1 MKQANET
8 AVNKNLSIKR
18 FLHAKETPVFLVI
31 ILMCVVLSILTP
43 NFLTKSNILTTLV
56 GLSADGIVAIAMTVI
71 LAMGGID
78 LSVGSVMGLSSMVA
92 AKIAVGYGNIWLG
105 ALAGLLVGILVGII
119 NGLFIAKLKLTPFIM
134 TLAMMSIAKGSS
146 MLLSSG
152 KSVAIS
158 KDKAAFMF
166 LGQGYIFG
174 VIPVPLII
182 TVALYVLAWWYLDK
196 TYLGRRVYL
205 SGGNEEAAR
214 LSGINTK
221 WTITGTYVFSGV
233 FAAIAGVLMAARL
246 GSGQPS
252 VGSGFEMDVITA
264 TVLGGISVN
273 GGKGK
278 VVNVFVGACIM
289 GVLANGMT
297 MLNINQYLQW
307 IINGLVLLFAVTMS
321 NLRKSSS

>member
-1 MKQANET
+1 MDKKAKLSFANLYSTYGVFFILVIEFLIFSLASKSFLT
-8 AVNKNLSIKR
+8 LGNILSVGRQMSFTGIAAIGMTLVMLTGGIDISVGSMLAMAGVLCAKLSADVGLPLWIAVVITLLIGALFGLINGAAVTRLHIPALIATLATQTILKGIAYLLTNAVPVKNLSATYK
-18 FLHAKETPVFLVI
+18 
-31 ILMCVVLSILTP
+31 
-43 NFLTKSNILTTLV
+43 
-56 GLSADGIVAIAMTVI
+56 
-71 LAMGGID
+71 
-78 LSVGSVMGLSSMVA
+78 
-92 AKIAVGYGNIWLG
+92 
-105 ALAGLLVGILVGII
+105 
-119 NGLFIAKLKLTPFIM
+119 
-134 TLAMMSIAKGSS
+134 
-146 MLLSSG
+146 
-152 KSVAIS
+152 
-158 KDKAAFMF
+158 F

-289 GVLANGMT
+289 GELANGMT

>member
-1 MKQANET
+1 MDKKAKLSFANLYSTYGVFFILVIEFLIFSLAST
-8 AVNKNLSIKR
+8 SFLTLGNILSVGRQMSFTGIAAIGMTLVMLTGGIDISVGSMLAMAGVLCAKLSADVGLPLWIAVVITLLIGALFGLINGAAVTRLHIPALIATLATQTILKGIAYLLTNAVPVKNLSATYK
-18 FLHAKETPVFLVI
+18 
-31 ILMCVVLSILTP
+31 
-43 NFLTKSNILTTLV
+43 
-56 GLSADGIVAIAMTVI
+56 
-71 LAMGGID
+71 
-78 LSVGSVMGLSSMVA
+78 
-92 AKIAVGYGNIWLG
+92 
-105 ALAGLLVGILVGII
+105 
-119 NGLFIAKLKLTPFIM
+119 
-134 TLAMMSIAKGSS
+134 
-146 MLLSSG
+146 
-152 KSVAIS
+152 
-158 KDKAAFMF
+158 F

>member
-1 MKQANET
+1 MDKKAKLSFANLYSTYGVFFILVIEFLIFSLASKSFLT
-8 AVNKNLSIKR
+8 LGNILSLGRQMSFTGIAAIGMTLVMLTGGIDISVGSMLAMAGVLCAKLSADVGLPLWIAVVITLLIGALFGLINGAAVTRLHIPALIATLATQTILKGIAYLLTNAVPVKNLSATYK
-18 FLHAKETPVFLVI
+18 
-31 ILMCVVLSILTP
+31 
-43 NFLTKSNILTTLV
+43 
-56 GLSADGIVAIAMTVI
+56 
-71 LAMGGID
+71 
-78 LSVGSVMGLSSMVA
+78 
-92 AKIAVGYGNIWLG
+92 
-105 ALAGLLVGILVGII
+105 
-119 NGLFIAKLKLTPFIM
+119 
-134 TLAMMSIAKGSS
+134 
-146 MLLSSG
+146 
-152 KSVAIS
+152 
-158 KDKAAFMF
+158 F

>member
-1 MKQANET
+1 MDKKAKLSFANLYSTYGVFFILVIEFLIFSLASKSFLT
-8 AVNKNLSIKR
+8 LGNILSVGRQMSFTGIAAIGMTLVMLTGGIDISVGSMLAMAGVLCAKLSADVGLPLWIAVVITLLIGALFGLINGAAVTRLHIPALIATLATQTILKGIAYLLTNAVPVKNLSATYK
-18 FLHAKETPVFLVI
+18 
-31 ILMCVVLSILTP
+31 
-43 NFLTKSNILTTLV
+43 
-56 GLSADGIVAIAMTVI
+56 
-71 LAMGGID
+71 
-78 LSVGSVMGLSSMVA
+78 
-92 AKIAVGYGNIWLG
+92 
-105 ALAGLLVGILVGII
+105 
-119 NGLFIAKLKLTPFIM
+119 
-134 TLAMMSIAKGSS
+134 
-146 MLLSSG
+146 
-152 KSVAIS
+152 
-158 KDKAAFMF
+158 F

-221 WTITGTYVFSGV
+221 WTITGAYVFSGV

>member
-1 MKQANET
+1 MDKKAKLSFANLYSTYGVFFILVIEFLIFSLASKSFLT
-8 AVNKNLSIKR
+8 LGNILSVGRQMSFTGIAAIGMTLVMLTGGIDISVGSMLAMAGVLCAKLSADVGLPLWIAVVITLLIGALFGLINGAAVTRLHIPALIATLATQTILKGIAYLLTNAVPVKNLSATYK
-18 FLHAKETPVFLVI
+18 
-31 ILMCVVLSILTP
+31 
-43 NFLTKSNILTTLV
+43 
-56 GLSADGIVAIAMTVI
+56 
-71 LAMGGID
+71 
-78 LSVGSVMGLSSMVA
+78 
-92 AKIAVGYGNIWLG
+92 
-105 ALAGLLVGILVGII
+105 
-119 NGLFIAKLKLTPFIM
+119 
-134 TLAMMSIAKGSS
+134 
-146 MLLSSG
+146 
-152 KSVAIS
+152 
-158 KDKAAFMF
+158 F

-233 FAAIAGVLMAARL
+233 FAAIASVLMAARL

>member
-1 MKQANET
+1 MDKKAKLSFANLYSTYGVFFILVIEFLIFSLASKSFLT
-8 AVNKNLSIKR
+8 LGNILSVGRQMSFTGIAAIGMTLVMLTGGIDISVGSMLAMAGVLCAKLSADVGLPLWIAVVITLLIGALFGLINGAAVTRLHIPALIATLATQTILKGIAYLLTNAVPVKNLSATYK
-18 FLHAKETPVFLVI
+18 
-31 ILMCVVLSILTP
+31 
-43 NFLTKSNILTTLV
+43 
-56 GLSADGIVAIAMTVI
+56 
-71 LAMGGID
+71 
-78 LSVGSVMGLSSMVA
+78 
-92 AKIAVGYGNIWLG
+92 
-105 ALAGLLVGILVGII
+105 
-119 NGLFIAKLKLTPFIM
+119 
-134 TLAMMSIAKGSS
+134 
-146 MLLSSG
+146 
-152 KSVAIS
+152 
-158 KDKAAFMF
+158 F

-221 WTITGTYVFSGV
+221 WPITGTYVFSGV

>member
-1 MKQANET
+1 MNRMDKKAKLSFANLYSTYGVFFILVIEFLIFSLASKSFLT
-8 AVNKNLSIKR
+8 LGNILSVGRQMSFTGIAAIGMTLVMLTGGIDISVGSMLAMAGVLCAKLSADVGLPLWIAVVITLLIGALFGLINGAAVTRLHIPALIATLATQTILKGIAYLLTNAVPVKNLS
-18 FLHAKETPVFLVI
+18 
-31 ILMCVVLSILTP
+31 
-43 NFLTKSNILTTLV
+43 TTY
-56 GLSADGIVAIAMTVI
+56 
-71 LAMGGID
+71 
-78 LSVGSVMGLSSMVA
+78 
-92 AKIAVGYGNIWLG
+92 K
-105 ALAGLLVGILVGII
+105 
-119 NGLFIAKLKLTPFIM
+119 
-134 TLAMMSIAKGSS
+134 
-146 MLLSSG
+146 
-152 KSVAIS
+152 
-158 KDKAAFMF
+158 F

-214 LSGINTK
+214 LSGINSK

>member
-1 MKQANET
+1 MDKKAKLSFANLYSTYGVFFILVIEFLIFSLASKSFLT
-8 AVNKNLSIKR
+8 LGNILSVGRQMSFTGIAAIGMTLVMLTGGIDISVGSMLAMAGVLCAKLSADVGLPLWIAVVITLLIGALFGLINGAAVTRLHIPALIATLATQTILKGIAYLLTNAVPVKNLSATYK
-18 FLHAKETPVFLVI
+18 
-31 ILMCVVLSILTP
+31 
-43 NFLTKSNILTTLV
+43 
-56 GLSADGIVAIAMTVI
+56 
-71 LAMGGID
+71 
-78 LSVGSVMGLSSMVA
+78 
-92 AKIAVGYGNIWLG
+92 
-105 ALAGLLVGILVGII
+105 
-119 NGLFIAKLKLTPFIM
+119 
-134 TLAMMSIAKGSS
+134 
-146 MLLSSG
+146 
-152 KSVAIS
+152 
-158 KDKAAFMF
+158 F

-273 GGKGK
+273 GGMGM
-278 VVNVFVGACIM
+278 VVIVFVGACIM

>member
-1 MKQANET
+1 MDKKAKLSFANLYSTYGVFFILVIEFLIFSLASKSFLT
-8 AVNKNLSIKR
+8 LGNILSVGRQMSFTGIAAIGMTLVMFTGGIDISVGSMLAMAGVLCAKLSADVGLPLWIAVVITLLIGALFGLINGAAVTRLHIPALIATLATQTILKGIAYLLTNAVPVKNLSATYK
-18 FLHAKETPVFLVI
+18 
-31 ILMCVVLSILTP
+31 
-43 NFLTKSNILTTLV
+43 
-56 GLSADGIVAIAMTVI
+56 
-71 LAMGGID
+71 
-78 LSVGSVMGLSSMVA
+78 
-92 AKIAVGYGNIWLG
+92 
-105 ALAGLLVGILVGII
+105 
-119 NGLFIAKLKLTPFIM
+119 
-134 TLAMMSIAKGSS
+134 
-146 MLLSSG
+146 
-152 KSVAIS
+152 
-158 KDKAAFMF
+158 F

>member
-1 MKQANET
+1 MNRIDKKAKLSFANLYSTYGVFFILVIEFLIFSLASKSFLT
-8 AVNKNLSIKR
+8 LGNILSVGRQMSFTGIAAIGMTLVMLTGGIDISVGSMLAMAGVLCAKLSADVGLPLWIAVVITLLIGALFGLINGAAVTRLHIPALIATLATQTILKGIAYLLTNAVPVKNLSATYK
-18 FLHAKETPVFLVI
+18 
-31 ILMCVVLSILTP
+31 
-43 NFLTKSNILTTLV
+43 
-56 GLSADGIVAIAMTVI
+56 
-71 LAMGGID
+71 
-78 LSVGSVMGLSSMVA
+78 
-92 AKIAVGYGNIWLG
+92 
-105 ALAGLLVGILVGII
+105 
-119 NGLFIAKLKLTPFIM
+119 
-134 TLAMMSIAKGSS
+134 
-146 MLLSSG
+146 
-152 KSVAIS
+152 
-158 KDKAAFMF
+158 F

>member
-1 MKQANET
+1 MDKKAKLSFANLYSTYGVFFILVIEFLIFSLASKSFLT
-8 AVNKNLSIKR
+8 LGNILSVGRQMSFTGIAAIGMTLVMLTGGIDISVGSMLAMAGVLCAKLSADVGLPLWIAVVITLLIGALFGLINGAAVTRLHIPALIATLATQTILKGIAYLLTNAAPVKNLSATYK
-18 FLHAKETPVFLVI
+18 
-31 ILMCVVLSILTP
+31 
-43 NFLTKSNILTTLV
+43 
-56 GLSADGIVAIAMTVI
+56 
-71 LAMGGID
+71 
-78 LSVGSVMGLSSMVA
+78 
-92 AKIAVGYGNIWLG
+92 
-105 ALAGLLVGILVGII
+105 
-119 NGLFIAKLKLTPFIM
+119 
-134 TLAMMSIAKGSS
+134 
-146 MLLSSG
+146 
-152 KSVAIS
+152 
-158 KDKAAFMF
+158 F

>member
-1 MKQANET
+1 MNRMDKKAKLSFANLYSTYGVFFILVIEFLIFSLASKSFLT
-8 AVNKNLSIKR
+8 LGNILSVGRQMSFTGIAAIGMTLVMLTGGIDISVGSMLAMAGVLCAKLSADVGLPLWIAVVITLLIGALFGLINGAAVTRLHIPALIATLATQTILKGIAYLLTNAVPVKNLSSTYK
-18 FLHAKETPVFLVI
+18 
-31 ILMCVVLSILTP
+31 
-43 NFLTKSNILTTLV
+43 
-56 GLSADGIVAIAMTVI
+56 
-71 LAMGGID
+71 
-78 LSVGSVMGLSSMVA
+78 
-92 AKIAVGYGNIWLG
+92 
-105 ALAGLLVGILVGII
+105 
-119 NGLFIAKLKLTPFIM
+119 
-134 TLAMMSIAKGSS
+134 
-146 MLLSSG
+146 
-152 KSVAIS
+152 
-158 KDKAAFMF
+158 F

>member
-1 MKQANET
+1 MNRMDKKAKLSFANLYSTYGVFFILVIEFLIFSLASKSFLT
-8 AVNKNLSIKR
+8 LGNILSVGRQMSFTGIAAIGMTLVMLTGGIDISVGSMLAMAGVLCAKLSADVGLPLWIAVVITLLIGALFGLINGAAVTRLHIPALIATLATQTILKGIAYLLTNAVPVKNLSATYK
-18 FLHAKETPVFLVI
+18 FLR
-31 ILMCVVLSILTP
+31 
-43 NFLTKSNILTTLV
+43 
-56 GLSADGIVAIAMTVI
+56 
-71 LAMGGID
+71 
-78 LSVGSVMGLSSMVA
+78 
-92 AKIAVGYGNIWLG
+92 
-105 ALAGLLVGILVGII
+105 
-119 NGLFIAKLKLTPFIM
+119 
-134 TLAMMSIAKGSS
+134 
-146 MLLSSG
+146 
-152 KSVAIS
+152 
-158 KDKAAFMF
+158 
-166 LGQGYIFG
+166 QGYIFG

>member
-1 MKQANET
+1 MDKKAKLSFANLYSTYGVFFILVIEFLIFSLASKSFLT
-8 AVNKNLSIKR
+8 LSNILSVGRQMSFTGIAAIGMTLVMLTGGIDISVGSMLAMAGVLCAKLSADVGLPLWIAVVITLLIGALFGLINGAAVTRLHIPALIATLATQTILKGIAYLLTNAVPVKNLSATYK
-18 FLHAKETPVFLVI
+18 
-31 ILMCVVLSILTP
+31 
-43 NFLTKSNILTTLV
+43 
-56 GLSADGIVAIAMTVI
+56 
-71 LAMGGID
+71 
-78 LSVGSVMGLSSMVA
+78 
-92 AKIAVGYGNIWLG
+92 
-105 ALAGLLVGILVGII
+105 
-119 NGLFIAKLKLTPFIM
+119 
-134 TLAMMSIAKGSS
+134 
-146 MLLSSG
+146 
-152 KSVAIS
+152 
-158 KDKAAFMF
+158 F

>member
-1 MKQANET
+1 MNRMDKKAKLSFANLYSTYGVFFILVIEFLIFSLASKSFLT
-8 AVNKNLSIKR
+8 LSNILSVGRQMSFTGIAAIGMTLVMLTGGIDISVGSMLAMAGVLCAKLSADVGLPLWIAVVITLLIGALFGLINGAAVIRLHIPALIATLATQTILKGIAYLLTNAVPVKNLSATYK
-18 FLHAKETPVFLVI
+18 
-31 ILMCVVLSILTP
+31 
-43 NFLTKSNILTTLV
+43 
-56 GLSADGIVAIAMTVI
+56 
-71 LAMGGID
+71 
-78 LSVGSVMGLSSMVA
+78 
-92 AKIAVGYGNIWLG
+92 
-105 ALAGLLVGILVGII
+105 
-119 NGLFIAKLKLTPFIM
+119 
-134 TLAMMSIAKGSS
+134 
-146 MLLSSG
+146 
-152 KSVAIS
+152 
-158 KDKAAFMF
+158 F

>member
-1 MKQANET
+1 MDKKAKLSFANLYST
-8 AVNKNLSIKR
+8 YG
-18 FLHAKETPVFLVI
+18 VFFILVI
-31 ILMCVVLSILTP
+31 EFLIFSLASKS
-43 NFLTKSNILTTLV
+43 FLTLGNI
-56 GLSADGIVAIAMTVI
+56 
-71 LAMGGID
+71 
-78 LSVGSVMGLSSMVA
+78 LSVGSQMSFTGIAAIGMTLVMLTGGIDISVGSMLAMAGVLCAKLSADVGLPLW
-92 AKIAVGYGNIWLG
+92 IAVVITLLIG
-105 ALAGLLVGILVGII
+105 ALFGLI
-119 NGLFIAKLKLTPFIM
+119 NGAAVTRLHIPALIA
-134 TLAMMSIAKGSS
+134 TLATQTILKGIAY
-146 MLLSSG
+146 LLTNAVPVKNLSATY
-152 KSVAIS
+152 K
-158 KDKAAFMF
+158 F

>member
-1 MKQANET
+1 MDKKAKLSFANLYSTYGVFFILVIEFLIFSLASKSFLT
-8 AVNKNLSIKR
+8 LGNSLSVGRQMSFTGIAAIGMTLVMLTGGIDISVGSMLAMADVLCAKLSADVGLPLWIAVVITLLIGALFGLINGAAVTRLHIPALIATLATQTILKGIAYLLTNAVPVKNLSATYK
-18 FLHAKETPVFLVI
+18 
-31 ILMCVVLSILTP
+31 
-43 NFLTKSNILTTLV
+43 
-56 GLSADGIVAIAMTVI
+56 
-71 LAMGGID
+71 
-78 LSVGSVMGLSSMVA
+78 
-92 AKIAVGYGNIWLG
+92 
-105 ALAGLLVGILVGII
+105 
-119 NGLFIAKLKLTPFIM
+119 
-134 TLAMMSIAKGSS
+134 
-146 MLLSSG
+146 
-152 KSVAIS
+152 
-158 KDKAAFMF
+158 F

>member
-1 MKQANET
+1 MDKKAKLSFANLYSTYGVFFILVIEFLIFSLASKSFLT
-8 AVNKNLSIKR
+8 LGNILSVGRQMSFTGIAAIGMTLVMLTGGIDISVGSMLAMAGVLCAKLSADVGLPLWIAVVITLLIGALFGLINGAAVTRLHIPALIATLATQTILKGIAYLLTNAVPVKNLSATYK
-18 FLHAKETPVFLVI
+18 
-31 ILMCVVLSILTP
+31 
-43 NFLTKSNILTTLV
+43 
-56 GLSADGIVAIAMTVI
+56 
-71 LAMGGID
+71 
-78 LSVGSVMGLSSMVA
+78 
-92 AKIAVGYGNIWLG
+92 
-105 ALAGLLVGILVGII
+105 
-119 NGLFIAKLKLTPFIM
+119 
-134 TLAMMSIAKGSS
+134 
-146 MLLSSG
+146 
-152 KSVAIS
+152 
-158 KDKAAFMF
+158 F

-233 FAAIAGVLMAARL
+233 FAAIAGVLMVARL

>member
-1 MKQANET
+1 MDKKAKLSFANLYSTYGVFFILVIEFLIFSLASKSFLT
-8 AVNKNLSIKR
+8 LGNILSVGRQMSFTGIAAIGMTLVMLTGGIDISVGSMLAMAGVLCAKLSADVGLPLWIAVVITLLIGALFGLINGAAVTRLHIPALIATLATQTILKGIAYLLTNAVPVKNLSATYK
-18 FLHAKETPVFLVI
+18 
-31 ILMCVVLSILTP
+31 
-43 NFLTKSNILTTLV
+43 
-56 GLSADGIVAIAMTVI
+56 
-71 LAMGGID
+71 
-78 LSVGSVMGLSSMVA
+78 
-92 AKIAVGYGNIWLG
+92 
-105 ALAGLLVGILVGII
+105 
-119 NGLFIAKLKLTPFIM
+119 
-134 TLAMMSIAKGSS
+134 
-146 MLLSSG
+146 
-152 KSVAIS
+152 
-158 KDKAAFMF
+158 F

-221 WTITGTYVFSGV
+221 WTIAGTYVFSGV

>member
-1 MKQANET
+1 MNRMDKKAKLSFANLYSTYGVFFILVIEFLIFSLASKSFLT
-8 AVNKNLSIKR
+8 LGNILSVGRQMSFTGIAAIGMTLVMLTGGIDISVGSMLAMAGVLCAKLSADVGLPLWIAVVITLLIGALFGLINGAAVTRLHIPALIATLATQTILKGIAYLLTNAVPVKNLSATYK
-18 FLHAKETPVFLVI
+18 
-31 ILMCVVLSILTP
+31 
-43 NFLTKSNILTTLV
+43 
-56 GLSADGIVAIAMTVI
+56 
-71 LAMGGID
+71 
-78 LSVGSVMGLSSMVA
+78 
-92 AKIAVGYGNIWLG
+92 
-105 ALAGLLVGILVGII
+105 
-119 NGLFIAKLKLTPFIM
+119 
-134 TLAMMSIAKGSS
+134 
-146 MLLSSG
+146 
-152 KSVAIS
+152 
-158 KDKAAFMF
+158 F
-166 LGQGYIFG
+166 LGQGYTFG

>member
-1 MKQANET
+1 MDKKAKLSFANLYSTYGVFFILVIEFVIFSLASKSFLT
-8 AVNKNLSIKR
+8 LGNILSVGRQMSFTGIAAIGMTLVMLTGGIDISVGSMLAMAGVLCAKLSADVGLPLWIAVVITLLIGALFGLINGAAVTRLHIPALIATLATQTILKGIAYLLTNAVPVKNLSATYK
-18 FLHAKETPVFLVI
+18 
-31 ILMCVVLSILTP
+31 
-43 NFLTKSNILTTLV
+43 
-56 GLSADGIVAIAMTVI
+56 
-71 LAMGGID
+71 
-78 LSVGSVMGLSSMVA
+78 
-92 AKIAVGYGNIWLG
+92 
-105 ALAGLLVGILVGII
+105 
-119 NGLFIAKLKLTPFIM
+119 
-134 TLAMMSIAKGSS
+134 
-146 MLLSSG
+146 
-152 KSVAIS
+152 
-158 KDKAAFMF
+158 F

>member
-1 MKQANET
+1 MDKKAKVSFGNLYSTYGVFFILVIEFIIFSLANSSFLT
-8 AVNKNLSIKR
+8 PANILSVGRQMSFTGIAAIGMTLVMLTGGIDISVGSMLAMAGVLCAKLSADLGMPLAVAVLLTLLLGALFGLVNGISVTRFHIPALIATLATQTILKGIAYLITNAVPVKNLSDTYK
-18 FLHAKETPVFLVI
+18 
-31 ILMCVVLSILTP
+31 
-43 NFLTKSNILTTLV
+43 
-56 GLSADGIVAIAMTVI
+56 
-71 LAMGGID
+71 
-78 LSVGSVMGLSSMVA
+78 
-92 AKIAVGYGNIWLG
+92 
-105 ALAGLLVGILVGII
+105 
-119 NGLFIAKLKLTPFIM
+119 
-134 TLAMMSIAKGSS
+134 
-146 MLLSSG
+146 
-152 KSVAIS
+152 
-158 KDKAAFMF
+158 F
-166 LGQGYIFG
+166 LGQGYLFG
-174 VIPVPLII
+174 IVPVPLII
-182 TVALYVLAWWYLDK
+182 TIALFALAWWYLDK

-205 SGGNEEAAR
+205 AGGNEEAAR

-221 WTITGTYVFSGV
+221 LTITSTYVLSGI

-297 MLNINQYLQW
+297 MMNINQYLQW

>member
-1 MKQANET
+1 MDKKAKLSFANLYSTYGVFFILVIEFVIFSLASKSFLT
-8 AVNKNLSIKR
+8 LGNILSVGRQMSFTGIAAIGMTLVMLTGGIDISVGSMLAMAGVLCAKLSADVGLPLWIAVVITLLIGALFGLINGAAVTWLHIPALIATLATQTILKGIAYLLTNAVPVKNLSATYK
-18 FLHAKETPVFLVI
+18 
-31 ILMCVVLSILTP
+31 
-43 NFLTKSNILTTLV
+43 
-56 GLSADGIVAIAMTVI
+56 
-71 LAMGGID
+71 
-78 LSVGSVMGLSSMVA
+78 
-92 AKIAVGYGNIWLG
+92 
-105 ALAGLLVGILVGII
+105 
-119 NGLFIAKLKLTPFIM
+119 
-134 TLAMMSIAKGSS
+134 
-146 MLLSSG
+146 
-152 KSVAIS
+152 
-158 KDKAAFMF
+158 F

>member
-1 MKQANET
+1 MDKKAKLSFANLYSTYGVFFILVIEFLIFSLASKSFLT
-8 AVNKNLSIKR
+8 LGNILSVGRQMSFTGIAAIGMTLVMLTGGIDISVGSMLAMAGVLCAKLSADVGLPLWIAVVITLLIGALFGLINGAAVTRLHIPALIATLATQTILKGIAYLLTNAVPVKNLSATYK
-18 FLHAKETPVFLVI
+18 
-31 ILMCVVLSILTP
+31 
-43 NFLTKSNILTTLV
+43 
-56 GLSADGIVAIAMTVI
+56 
-71 LAMGGID
+71 
-78 LSVGSVMGLSSMVA
+78 
-92 AKIAVGYGNIWLG
+92 
-105 ALAGLLVGILVGII
+105 
-119 NGLFIAKLKLTPFIM
+119 
-134 TLAMMSIAKGSS
+134 
-146 MLLSSG
+146 
-152 KSVAIS
+152 
-158 KDKAAFMF
+158 F

-289 GVLANGMT
+289 GVLANDMT

>member
-1 MKQANET
+1 MDKKAKLSFANLYSTYGVFFILVIEFLIFSLASKSFLT
-8 AVNKNLSIKR
+8 LGNILSVGRQMSFTGIAAIGMTLVMLTGGIDISVGSMLAMAGVLCAKLSADVGLPLWIAVVITLLIGALFGLINGAAVTRLHIPALIATLTTQTILKGIAYLLTNAVPVKNLSATYK
-18 FLHAKETPVFLVI
+18 
-31 ILMCVVLSILTP
+31 
-43 NFLTKSNILTTLV
+43 
-56 GLSADGIVAIAMTVI
+56 
-71 LAMGGID
+71 
-78 LSVGSVMGLSSMVA
+78 
-92 AKIAVGYGNIWLG
+92 
-105 ALAGLLVGILVGII
+105 
-119 NGLFIAKLKLTPFIM
+119 
-134 TLAMMSIAKGSS
+134 
-146 MLLSSG
+146 
-152 KSVAIS
+152 
-158 KDKAAFMF
+158 F

>member
-1 MKQANET
+1 MDKKAKLSFANLYSTYGVFFILVIEFLIFSLASKSFLT
-8 AVNKNLSIKR
+8 LGNILSVGRQMSFTGIAAIGMTLVMLTGGIDISVGSMLAMAGVLCAKLSADVGLPLWIAVVITLLIGALFGLINGAAVPRLHIPALIATLATQTILKGIAYLLTNAVPVKNLSATYK
-18 FLHAKETPVFLVI
+18 
-31 ILMCVVLSILTP
+31 
-43 NFLTKSNILTTLV
+43 
-56 GLSADGIVAIAMTVI
+56 
-71 LAMGGID
+71 
-78 LSVGSVMGLSSMVA
+78 
-92 AKIAVGYGNIWLG
+92 
-105 ALAGLLVGILVGII
+105 
-119 NGLFIAKLKLTPFIM
+119 
-134 TLAMMSIAKGSS
+134 
-146 MLLSSG
+146 
-152 KSVAIS
+152 
-158 KDKAAFMF
+158 F

>member
-1 MKQANET
+1 MDKKAKLSFANLYSTYGVFFILVIEFLIFSLASKSFLT
-8 AVNKNLSIKR
+8 LGNILSVGRQMSFTGIAAIGMTLVMLTGGIDISVGSMLAMAGVLCAKLSADVGLPLWIAVVITLLIGALFGLINGAAVTRLHIPALIATLATQTILKGIAYLLTNAVPVKNLSATYK
-18 FLHAKETPVFLVI
+18 
-31 ILMCVVLSILTP
+31 
-43 NFLTKSNILTTLV
+43 
-56 GLSADGIVAIAMTVI
+56 
-71 LAMGGID
+71 
-78 LSVGSVMGLSSMVA
+78 
-92 AKIAVGYGNIWLG
+92 
-105 ALAGLLVGILVGII
+105 
-119 NGLFIAKLKLTPFIM
+119 
-134 TLAMMSIAKGSS
+134 
-146 MLLSSG
+146 
-152 KSVAIS
+152 
-158 KDKAAFMF
+158 F

-233 FAAIAGVLMAARL
+233 FATIAGVLMAARL

>member
-1 MKQANET
+1 MSQYGEHLHLTIFGQSHAPAIGMTLVMLTGGIDISVGSMLAMAGVLCAKLSADVGLPLWI
-8 AVNKNLSIKR
+8 AVVITLLIGALFGLINGAAVTRLHIPALIATLATQTILKGIAYLLTNAVPVKNLSATYK
-18 FLHAKETPVFLVI
+18 
-31 ILMCVVLSILTP
+31 
-43 NFLTKSNILTTLV
+43 
-56 GLSADGIVAIAMTVI
+56 
-71 LAMGGID
+71 
-78 LSVGSVMGLSSMVA
+78 
-92 AKIAVGYGNIWLG
+92 
-105 ALAGLLVGILVGII
+105 
-119 NGLFIAKLKLTPFIM
+119 
-134 TLAMMSIAKGSS
+134 
-146 MLLSSG
+146 
-152 KSVAIS
+152 
-158 KDKAAFMF
+158 F

>member
-1 MKQANET
+1 MEKKAKLSFANLYSTYGVFFILVIEFLIFSLASKSFLT
-8 AVNKNLSIKR
+8 LGNILSVGRQMSFTGIAAIGMTLVMLTGGIDISVGSMLAMAGVLCAKLSADVGLPLWIAVVITLLIGALFGLINGAAVTRLHIPALIATLATQTILKGIAYLLTNAVPVKNLSATYK
-18 FLHAKETPVFLVI
+18 
-31 ILMCVVLSILTP
+31 
-43 NFLTKSNILTTLV
+43 
-56 GLSADGIVAIAMTVI
+56 
-71 LAMGGID
+71 
-78 LSVGSVMGLSSMVA
+78 
-92 AKIAVGYGNIWLG
+92 
-105 ALAGLLVGILVGII
+105 
-119 NGLFIAKLKLTPFIM
+119 
-134 TLAMMSIAKGSS
+134 
-146 MLLSSG
+146 
-152 KSVAIS
+152 
-158 KDKAAFMF
+158 F

>member
-1 MKQANET
+1 MDKKAKLSFANLYSTYGVFFILVIEFLIFSLASKSFLT
-8 AVNKNLSIKR
+8 LGNILSVGRQMSFTGIAAIGMTLVMLTGGIDISVGSMLAMAGVLCAKLSADVGLPLWIAVVITLLIGALFGLINGAAVTRLHIPALIATLATQTILKGIAYLLTNAVPVKNLS
-18 FLHAKETPVFLVI
+18 
-31 ILMCVVLSILTP
+31 
-43 NFLTKSNILTTLV
+43 TTY
-56 GLSADGIVAIAMTVI
+56 
-71 LAMGGID
+71 
-78 LSVGSVMGLSSMVA
+78 
-92 AKIAVGYGNIWLG
+92 K
-105 ALAGLLVGILVGII
+105 
-119 NGLFIAKLKLTPFIM
+119 
-134 TLAMMSIAKGSS
+134 
-146 MLLSSG
+146 
-152 KSVAIS
+152 
-158 KDKAAFMF
+158 F

>member
-1 MKQANET
+1 MNRMDKKAKLSFANLYSTYGVFFILVIEFVIFSLASKSFLT
-8 AVNKNLSIKR
+8 LGNILSVGRQMSFTGIAAIGMTLVMLTGGIDISVGSMLAMAGVLCAKLSADVGLPLWIAVVITLLIGALFGLINGAAVTRLHIPALIATLATQTILKGIAYLLTNAVPVKNLSATYK
-18 FLHAKETPVFLVI
+18 
-31 ILMCVVLSILTP
+31 
-43 NFLTKSNILTTLV
+43 
-56 GLSADGIVAIAMTVI
+56 
-71 LAMGGID
+71 
-78 LSVGSVMGLSSMVA
+78 
-92 AKIAVGYGNIWLG
+92 
-105 ALAGLLVGILVGII
+105 
-119 NGLFIAKLKLTPFIM
+119 
-134 TLAMMSIAKGSS
+134 
-146 MLLSSG
+146 
-152 KSVAIS
+152 
-158 KDKAAFMF
+158 F

>member
-1 MKQANET
+1 MNRMDKKAKLSFANLYSTYGVFFILVIEFLIFSLASKSFLT
-8 AVNKNLSIKR
+8 LGNILSVGRQMSFTGIAAIGMTLVMLTGGIDISVGSMLAMAGVLCAKLSADVGLPLWIAVVITLLIGALFGLINGAAVTRLHIPALIATLATQTILKGIAYLLTNAVPVKNLSATYK
-18 FLHAKETPVFLVI
+18 
-31 ILMCVVLSILTP
+31 
-43 NFLTKSNILTTLV
+43 
-56 GLSADGIVAIAMTVI
+56 
-71 LAMGGID
+71 
-78 LSVGSVMGLSSMVA
+78 
-92 AKIAVGYGNIWLG
+92 
-105 ALAGLLVGILVGII
+105 
-119 NGLFIAKLKLTPFIM
+119 
-134 TLAMMSIAKGSS
+134 
-146 MLLSSG
+146 
-152 KSVAIS
+152 
-158 KDKAAFMF
+158 F

-289 GVLANGMT
+289 GVLANGMA

>member
-1 MKQANET
+1 MDKKAKLSFANLYSTYGVFFILVIEFLIFSLASKSFLT
-8 AVNKNLSIKR
+8 LGNILSVGRQMSFTGIAAIGMTLVMLTGGIDISVGSMLAMAGVLCAKLSADVGLPLWIAVVITLLIGALFGLINGAAVTRLHIPALIATLATQTILKGIAYLLTNAVPVKNLSATYK
-18 FLHAKETPVFLVI
+18 
-31 ILMCVVLSILTP
+31 
-43 NFLTKSNILTTLV
+43 
-56 GLSADGIVAIAMTVI
+56 
-71 LAMGGID
+71 
-78 LSVGSVMGLSSMVA
+78 
-92 AKIAVGYGNIWLG
+92 
-105 ALAGLLVGILVGII
+105 
-119 NGLFIAKLKLTPFIM
+119 
-134 TLAMMSIAKGSS
+134 
-146 MLLSSG
+146 
-152 KSVAIS
+152 
-158 KDKAAFMF
+158 F

-205 SGGNEEAAR
+205 SGGNEEAAS

>member
-1 MKQANET
+1 MDKKAKLSFANLYSTYGVFFILVIEFVIFSLASKSFLT
-8 AVNKNLSIKR
+8 LGNILSVGRQMSFTGIAAIGMTLVMLTGGIDISVGSMLAMAGVLCAKLSADVGLPLWIAVVITLLIGALFGLINGAAVTRLHIPALIATLATQTILKGIAYLLTNAVPVKNLS
-18 FLHAKETPVFLVI
+18 
-31 ILMCVVLSILTP
+31 
-43 NFLTKSNILTTLV
+43 TTY
-56 GLSADGIVAIAMTVI
+56 
-71 LAMGGID
+71 
-78 LSVGSVMGLSSMVA
+78 
-92 AKIAVGYGNIWLG
+92 K
-105 ALAGLLVGILVGII
+105 
-119 NGLFIAKLKLTPFIM
+119 
-134 TLAMMSIAKGSS
+134 
-146 MLLSSG
+146 
-152 KSVAIS
+152 
-158 KDKAAFMF
+158 F